1 VKIGVSHTI
10 TYEPLLTAGG
20 EYILTADG
28 EIILIAVLNNFPL
41 RIPIKKACQGYYLR
55 WYYNGYHYWFF
66 LPGKII
72 TNTDG
77 EVYRTIGTRKI
88 TMGSGQV
95 TYGQI
100 NALRTIRNAMD
111 IQLLTIDGWMN
122 IRIEPGSVIV
132 KNNYINGY
140 EFDFT
145 TIVGSREGYY
155 SPVVDVPELPG
166 NPHAITITHHNHGI
180 FTMILTGHGVIII
193 DWGDGTPPETYTLT
207 DVPLVITHD
216 YTGTTGDHTITIEG
230 EENIET
236 LTADGQHITEIT
248 IPATATSLTELH
260 LPNNELTDSPYIPDT
275 VPLVIMDLL
284 NNPLTI
290 CEVYVG
296 SQIWMCYNY
305 DSAFPT
311 SKVYDDNEANRALY
325 GGLYTY
331 DQIKTPGFVIAG
343 WHVPTYDEWLA
354 LIAFIGGTAAGGG
367 KLKEVGVVTWD
378 APNTGAVDT
387 YGFKAKGSGCW
398 IYVFGV
404 GMSYYNL
411 KKYGYF
417 WADSPAGY
425 NYAFY
430 CQYDSAALSLLPLVP
445 PTDMSYAPY
454 FSVRL
459 LKNFSYSTPNFGS
472 LTDYDGNIYTYI
484 TIGTQQWIIENL
496 HTTRYGDGTAIAN
509 LILNAAWAA
518 DVTGAY
524 CWYNNDAVTNADYG
538 MMYNWYAV
546 NNAHVLPYFKRN
558 GIFEAG
564 WRVATRADYITLS
577 TFLGGDAISGGK
589 LKEVGLTHWTPF
601 NTFATD
607 EFGFKAL
614 PGGYRSDAGVFTG
627 INQYGLFWTSTQN
640 LPATAY
646 DRRLRNIEQ
655 AFDEDSISKK
665 NGFSIRCMR
674 DVP

>member
-28 EIILIAVLNNFPL
+28 ELILIAVRNNFPL

-66 LPGKII
+66 LPGRII

-77 EVYRTIGTRKI
+77 EVYSTIGTRKI

-100 NALRTIRNAMD
+100 NALRTIRNARD

-122 IRIEPGSVIV
+122 IRIEPGSVQV
-132 KNNYINGY
+132 FNNYINGY

-145 TIVGSREGYY
+145 AIVGSREGYY
-155 SPVVDVPELPG
+155 SPVTDVPELPG

-248 IPATATSLTELH
+248 IPATATSLVELH

-296 SQIWMCYNY
+296 SQIWMCLNY
-305 DSAFPT
+305 DSAFPS

-331 DQIKTPGFVIAG
+331 NQIKTPGFVIAG

-354 LIAFIGGTAAGGG
+354 LITFIGGTASGGG

-387 YGFKAKGSGCW
+387 YGFKAKGVGCW

-430 CQYDSAALSLLPLVP
+430 CQYDSTALSLLPLVP

-459 LKNFSYSTPNFGS
+459 LKNFSYAPAAYHGFDDYFLPSLDELDAMYDNLYLFGVGGFIASIYWCSSEQGISWARIINFSTGATSWSAKGS
-472 LTDYDGNIYTYI
+472 ILRVRACRSFSDAVGAYALRDVGPAGGLIFYIDGLGTTYYEAAPSDQSAGHAWSNITGVA
-484 TIGTQQWIIENL
+484 IGTTSIIIGEGQNN
-496 HTTRYGDGTAIAN
+496 TNEIIAQAGH
-509 LILNAAWAA
+509 IDSAAKLC
-518 DVTGAY
+518 DDLVT
-524 CWYNNDAVTNADYG
+524 
-538 MMYNWYAV
+538 
-546 NNAHVLPYFKRN
+546 
-558 GIFEAG
+558 
-564 WRVATRADYITLS
+564 
-577 TFLGGDAISGGK
+577 
-589 LKEVGLTHWTPF
+589 
-601 NTFATD
+601 
-607 EFGFKAL
+607 
-614 PGGYRSDAGVFTG
+614 
-627 INQYGLFWTSTQN
+627 
-640 LPATAY
+640 
-646 DRRLRNIEQ
+646 
-655 AFDEDSISKK
+655 
-665 NGFSIRCMR
+665 
-674 DVP
+674 